1 MIKPEGRWFNSHPVQ
16 SFLLSLCGP
25 NSISRANR
33 GSRVTSRGSRVNGRR
48 SRVEKLFKI
57 IFKLFLNF
65 VNSKVH
71 RLVFTRV
78 SGGTARFPRIWAI
91 FLFVK
96 NFYIPTD
103 SLKC

>member
-1 MIKPEGRWFNSHPVQ
+1 MVKPEGRWFNSHTGQ

-25 NSISRANR
+25 NSSVGLTEFAFWLT
-33 GSRVTSRGSRVNGRR
+33 VTSRGSRV
-48 SRVEKLFKI
+48 EKLLKI

-71 RLVFTRV
+71 RLMFV
-78 SGGTARFPRIWAI
+78 SGARFCRIWAI

-96 NFYIPTD
+96 NFYIPMD
-103 SLKC
+103 SLGC